1 MNADREGPQRDTG
14 LPVGSGTFMS
24 RAEQTTFSLS
34 MAPPPPERRRQPRHI
49 SILRVGSIFL
59 NDRRELCLIR
69 NISAGGL
76 MAHIYSVVSDGQ
88 AVAVEL
94 KSNQRI
100 SGTISW
106 IEGSNVGIRFDEPVD
121 VEDLLAS
128 QGTMDNGWRPR
139 LPRVEVDRLATVRV
153 GSRVYGVSTRD
164 ISQGGVKV
172 ETDAPFDEG
181 AEVVLT
187 FDKFRPIHGVVR
199 WYSDGL
205 CGIAFNQVIPFQ
217 ELMNWLRSR

>member
-1 MNADREGPQRDTG
+1 
-14 LPVGSGTFMS
+14 MS
-24 RAEQTTFSLS
+24 TAEQTTFSLS
-34 MAPPPPERRRQPRHI
+34 SAPPRPPERRRQPRHI
-49 SILRVGSIFL
+49 TILRVGTIVIEGRL
-59 NDRRELCLIR
+59 ELCLIR

-76 MAHIYSVVSDGQ
+76 LAHIYSLVAVGQ
-88 AVAVEL
+88 PIAVEL

-100 SGTISW
+100 SGTVSW
-106 IEGSNVGIRFDEPVD
+106 VEGSNVGIRFDVPVD

-153 GSRVYGVSTRD
+153 GSRTYGVSTRD
-164 ISQGGVKV
+164 ISQGGVKI

-181 AEVVLT
+181 ASVVLT
-187 FDKFRPIHGVVR
+187 LDKFRPIHGVVR
-199 WYSDGL
+199 WYSEGL

-217 ELMNWLRSR
+217 ELIGWLRSR